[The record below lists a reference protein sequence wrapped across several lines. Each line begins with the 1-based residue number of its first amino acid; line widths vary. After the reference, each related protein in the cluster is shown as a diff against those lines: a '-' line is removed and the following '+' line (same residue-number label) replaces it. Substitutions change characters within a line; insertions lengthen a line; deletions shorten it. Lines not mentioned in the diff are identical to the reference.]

1 LPLLFFAILS
11 FFIGRFMLSDVKVLD
26 LSTLLPGPYASM
38 MLADLGAKVLRV
50 ESPTRVDL
58 VREMTPK
65 VEGSSVAHQY
75 LNRSKKSIALDLKQP
90 EAIEIIK
97 ALVKEYDVV
106 LEQFRPGVMDRL
118 GIGYEVLKAI
128 NPKIIYCAI
137 TGYGQTGPYKSRA
150 GHDLNYLAIAG
161 ISSYSRRKEQ
171 SPTPQGI
178 QIADIAGGSLHG
190 VIGILTALHHRQRT
204 GEGQMIDI
212 SMTDCAFALN
222 AMSAAGTLAGND
234 VPMAESHPF
243 NGGTFY
249 DYYQTSDARYLSIGS
264 LEPKFFSG
272 LCQLLGLEHLLP
284 IANKTSVQQH
294 IKDSFIHAF
303 KQKTYAQWQAIF
315 IKHDLCVEP
324 VLNLKEASE
333 HPQIVA
339 RGMIVDVPHPQSG
352 MQKQLGCPIKFSMYQ
367 TQYQQVGGEVGADG
381 KQILT
386 QLGFNNS
393 KINALKKDGIV
404 TF

>member
-1 LPLLFFAILS
+1 
-11 FFIGRFMLSDVKVLD
+11 MLSDVKVLD

-58 VREMTPK
+58 VREMSPQ
-65 VEGSSVAHQY
+65 VGGSSTAHQY
-75 LNRSKKSIALDLKQP
+75 LNRSKKSIALDLKQTA
-90 EAIEIIK
+90 AIEIIK

-118 GIGYEVLKAI
+118 GLGYEALKAI

-137 TGYGQTGPYKSRA
+137 TGYGQTGPYKNRA

-161 ISSYSRRKEQ
+161 ISSYSSRKEQ
-171 SPTPQGI
+171 APTPQGI
-178 QIADIAGGSLHG
+178 QIADVAGGSLHG

-204 GEGQMIDI
+204 GEGQLIDI

-222 AMSAAGTLAGND
+222 AMSGAGTLAGND
-234 VPMAESHPF
+234 VPMAESQLL

-249 DYYQTSDARYLSIGS
+249 DYYQTSDGRYLSIGS

-272 LCQLLGLEHLLP
+272 LCQLLELEHLLP
-284 IANKTSVQQH
+284 LANEISAQQQ
-294 IKDSFIHAF
+294 IKDSFTQSF

-315 IKHDLCVEP
+315 IDLDLCVEP

-339 RGMIVDVPHPQSG
+339 RDMVVDVPHPQIG
-352 MQKQLGCPIKFSMYQ
+352 TQKQLGCPIKFSMYQ
-367 TQYQQVGGEVGADG
+367 TQYQQAGGEIGADG

-386 QLGFNNS
+386 QLGFSDS
-393 KINALKKDGIV
+393 KITALEKNGAITIEK
-404 TF
+404 

>member
-1 LPLLFFAILS
+1 
-11 FFIGRFMLSDVKVLD
+11 MLSDVKILD

-38 MLADLGAKVLRV
+38 MLADLGAQVLRV

-58 VREMTPK
+58 VRELPPK
-65 VEGSSVAHQY
+65 IGDSSAAHQY

-97 ALVKEYDVV
+97 ALIKDYDIV
-106 LEQFRPGVMDRL
+106 LEQFRPGVMERL
-118 GIGYEVLKAI
+118 GIGYEALKAI

-137 TGYGQTGPYKSRA
+137 TGYGQTGPYKDRA

-161 ISSYSRRKEQ
+161 ISSYSKRKEQ
-171 SPTPQGI
+171 APIPQGI
-178 QIADIAGGSLHG
+178 QIADVAGGSLHG

-222 AMSAAGTLAGND
+222 AMSGAGALAGED
-234 VPMAESHPF
+234 IPDAESHLL

-249 DYYQTSDARYLSIGS
+249 DYYQTSDGRYLSIGS

-272 LCQLLGLEHLLP
+272 LCQLLDLENLLP
-284 IANKTSVQQH
+284 LANKASAQQQ
-294 IKDSFIHAF
+294 IKDSFTHAF
-303 KQKTYAQWQAIF
+303 KQKTYEQWQEIF
-315 IKHDLCVEP
+315 INLDLCVEP

-333 HPQIVA
+333 HPHLIA
-339 RGMIVDVPHPQSG
+339 REMIIDVPHQKTG
-352 MQKQLGCPIKFSMYQ
+352 TQKQLGCPIKFSMYQ
-367 TQYQQVGGEVGADG
+367 THYQQAGGDIGADS

-386 QLGFNNS
+386 ELGFDDT
-393 KINALKKDGIV
+393 KISTLKKCGVV

>member
-1 LPLLFFAILS
+1 
-11 FFIGRFMLSDVKVLD
+11 MLSDVKILD

-58 VREMTPK
+58 VREMTPQ
-65 VEGSSVAHQY
+65 VGSSSAAHQY
-75 LNRSKKSIALDLKQP
+75 LNRSKESIALDLKQP

-97 ALVKEYDVV
+97 ALVEEYDVV

-118 GIGYEVLKAI
+118 GIGYEALKTV

-137 TGYGQTGPYKSRA
+137 TGYGQTGPYKDRA

-161 ISSYSRRKEQ
+161 ISSYSKRKEQ
-171 SPTPQGI
+171 SPIPQGI
-178 QIADIAGGSLHG
+178 QIADVAGGSLHG
-190 VIGILTALHHRQRT
+190 VIGILTALYHRQRT

-222 AMSAAGTLAGND
+222 AMSGAGALAGNEI
-234 VPMAESHPF
+234 PTAESQLL

-249 DYYQTSDARYLSIGS
+249 DYYQTSDGRYLSVGS
-264 LEPKFFSG
+264 LEPQFFSG
-272 LCQLLGLEHLLP
+272 LCQLLDLDHLLLL
-284 IANKTSVQQH
+284 ANKASAQQQ
-294 IKDSFIHAF
+294 IKDSFTYAF
-303 KQKTYAQWQAIF
+303 MQKTYDQWQAIF
-315 IKHDLCVEP
+315 IKLDLCVEP

-339 RGMIVDVPHPQSG
+339 RELIIDVPHPHTG
-352 MQKQLGCPIKFSMYQ
+352 MQKQLACPIKFSNYQ
-367 TQYQQVGGEVGADG
+367 PEYQQAGGEVGADG
-381 KQILT
+381 KQILSK
-386 QLGFNNS
+386 LGFNYS
-393 KINALKKDGIV
+393 TIIALEKKGVV